1 MTEARLLGR
10 ASAECDVWMRAP
22 VELRSLRGRPPVGDA
37 AEPEDD
43 RPDVGEDDQ
52 ADAESCPAAIA
63 LRQVEGNDDPDDE
76 PDDRD
81 QHQDDPPPLATD
93 DLQEHEDVPDRDDCL
108 PPGLARLGEDHPPT
122 RDDRDDDRDVDEPDD
137 ATHVSLRTGELD
149 RPTMTRDADGGRP
162 PPGVSAEVVTI

>member
-10 ASAECDVWMRAP
+10 ASAECDVWMRAS
-22 VELRSLRGRPPVGDA
+22 VALRSLGGRTLVGVA

-93 DLQEHEDVPDRDDCL
+93 DLQEDEDVPDRDDRL
-108 PPGLARLGEDHPPT
+108 PPVLAGFREDHPQAGDE
-122 RDDRDDDRDVDEPDD
+122 RDDRSDIEEPEN
-137 ATHVSLRTGELD
+137 AIHG
-149 RPTMTRDADGGRP
+149 MP
-162 PPGVSAEVVTI
+162 PRRGLGCAEQ